1 MRLGVAS
8 KEAAAGRKAGCRTHA
23 RNADG
28 SAFASACCRRRI
40 IRNMSERKAE
50 VTVTIA
56 PHLAAYAERLVAA
69 GTAPTISAV
78 INDALEAQR
87 RRDLEARRL
96 WKEAAERAD
105 PDAVARTRSHAD
117 AQIADLPASHRYR

>member
-1 MRLGVAS
+1 MLR
-8 KEAAAGRKAGCRTHA
+8 H
-23 RNADG
+23 
-28 SAFASACCRRRI
+28 AFAPARRGRQMI
-40 IRNMSERKAE
+40 GTMSGSNAE
-50 VTVTIA
+50 VTVVIA
-56 PHLAAYAERLVAA
+56 PRLAAYAEGLVAA

-87 RRDLEARRL
+87 RRDQEARRL

-105 PDAVARTRSHAD
+105 PDAVARMRSHAD

>member
-1 MRLGVAS
+1 MRWSA
-8 KEAAAGRKAGCRTHA
+8 E
-23 RNADG
+23 G
-28 SAFASACCRRRI
+28 SASVSTYRQRRM
-40 IRNMSERKAE
+40 IRNMSERNAE
-50 VTVTIA
+50 LTVTIA

-69 GTAPTISAV
+69 GTASAV
-78 INDALEAQR
+78 INDALDAQR

-105 PDAVARTRSHAD
+105 PDAVARMRSHAD

>member
-1 MRLGVAS
+1 
-8 KEAAAGRKAGCRTHA
+8 
-23 RNADG
+23 
-28 SAFASACCRRRI
+28 
-40 IRNMSERKAE
+40 MSERNAE
-50 VTVTIA
+50 LTVTIA

-87 RRDLEARRL
+87 RRDLEAQRRRDLEARRL
-96 WKEAAERAD
+96 WKEAAQRAD
-105 PDAVARTRSHAD
+105 PDAVARMRSYAD

>member
-1 MRLGVAS
+1 MS
-8 KEAAAGRKAGCRTHA
+8 
-23 RNADG
+23 
-28 SAFASACCRRRI
+28 
-40 IRNMSERKAE
+40 RNMSERNAE
-50 VTVTIA
+50 LTVTIA
-56 PHLAAYAERLVAA
+56 PHLAAYAERLAAA

-87 RRDLEARRL
+87 RRDLEAQRL
-96 WKEAAERAD
+96 WNEAAERAD